1 MSPDAVNGMFE
12 LLGAVF
18 LVANCVRLYR
28 DKQIKGV
35 SPLPIVF
42 FTVWGLWNLYFYPSV
57 GAMWSF
63 WGGIGR
69 GDGQR
74 VLAGTVGLLPVA
86 VGTGGG
92 ERAEGFSNRRRVA
105 ASCPAV

>member
-1 MSPDAVNGMFE
+1 MSPDTVNGMFE

-42 FTVWGLWNLYFYPSV
+42 FAVWGLWNLYFYPSV

-63 WGGIGR
+63 WGGIAVVTVNAFWL
-69 GDGQR
+69 GQ
-74 VLAGTVGLLPVA
+74 LAYYQWPLG
-86 VGTGGG
+86 
-92 ERAEGFSNRRRVA
+92 RAEGEGCLVT
-105 ASCPAV
+105 C